1 MAMKT
6 IKLQFK
12 NAEGFLLSAKLEQ
25 PVDRK
30 PLAYALFAHCFT
42 CSKNLIA
49 VTNISRALTSKG
61 IAVLRF
67 DFTGLGES
75 EGDFADTNFSGNV
88 QDLIVAAEYLADN
101 YEAPSILIGHS
112 LGGAAVLMA
121 ASQLDFIKS
130 VVTIGAPADTP
141 HLKKL
146 FKSSLE
152 EIEENGKAV
161 VSLGG
166 RPFTIKQQF
175 IEDLDKT
182 ELTSVISELR
192 KPLLI
197 FHSPQDET
205 VDITNAEKIY
215 VAAHH
220 PKSYISLDKA
230 DHLLTDKADSLYV
243 GETIATW
250 AKRYVDLEVSEE
262 GLETTHQV
270 VVRNEKEDGL
280 FSEIMANKHY
290 LIADEP
296 KAVGG
301 TNLGGTPYDL
311 LVSALGACTAMTIR
325 LYANHKKMELD
336 DVKVHLTFD
345 KRHADDAIDGAPAQM
360 EFIDREVELTGN
372 LSEEQRERI
381 LQIADKC
388 PVHKT
393 LTKGLNIDTRLK
405 QLK

>member
-1 MAMKT
+1 MKT
-6 IKLQFK
+6 VKLQFK
-12 NAEGFLLSAKLEQ
+12 NAEGLLLSARLEQ
-25 PVDRK
+25 PIDKK
-30 PLAYALFAHCFT
+30 PVAYALFAHCFT

-75 EGDFADTNFSGNV
+75 EGDFADTNFSGNI
-88 QDLIVAAEYLADN
+88 QDLIVAAEYLEEN
-101 YEAPSILIGHS
+101 YEAPSILVGHS

-121 ASQLDFIKS
+121 ASQLDFVKS

-141 HLKKL
+141 HLKNI
-146 FKSSLE
+146 FESSLE

-166 RPFTIKQQF
+166 RPFTIKKQF
-175 IEDLDKT
+175 IDDLDKT

-205 VDITNAEKIY
+205 VDIKNAEKIY

-220 PKSYISLDKA
+220 PKSYVSLDRA
-230 DHLLTDKADSLYV
+230 DHLLTSKEDSLYV

-250 AKRYVDLEVSEE
+250 AKRYVNLEVNEE

-280 FSEIMANKHY
+280 LSEIMANKHY
-290 LIADEP
+290 LITDEP
-296 KAVGG
+296 KDVGG

-325 LYANHKKMELD
+325 LYANHKKIALN

-345 KRHADDAIDGAPAQM
+345 KRHAEDAMNGSAAQM
-360 EFIDREVELTGN
+360 EFIDREVELTGD
-372 LSEEQRERI
+372 LTEEQRERI

-393 LTKGLNIDTRLK
+393 LTKGLTINTKLK
-405 QLK
+405 ELK

>member
-25 PVDRK
+25 PVDKK
-30 PLAYALFAHCFT
+30 PVAYALFAHCFT
-42 CSKNLIA
+42 CSKNLLA

-61 IAVLRF
+61 IGVLRF

-75 EGDFADTNFSGNV
+75 EGDFADTNFSGNI
-88 QDLIVAAEYLADN
+88 QDLVVAAEYLAKN
-101 YEAPSILIGHS
+101 YAVPSILIGHS

-130 VVTIGAPADTP
+130 VVTIGAPSDTP

-205 VDITNAEKIY
+205 VDIKNAEKIY

-230 DHLLTDKADSLYV
+230 DHLLTNKEDSLYV
-243 GETIATW
+243 GEIIATW
-250 AKRYVDLEVSEE
+250 AKRYVDLELNEE

-270 VVRNEKEDGL
+270 LVRNEKEDGL
-280 FSEIMANKHY
+280 LSEIMANQHY

-296 KAVGG
+296 KDVGG

-325 LYANHKKMELD
+325 LYADHKKMELD
-336 DVKVHLTFD
+336 DVKVHLTFN
-345 KRHADDAIDGAPAQM
+345 KRHVEDAISGSPAQM
-360 EFIDREVELTGN
+360 EFINREVELTGN

-381 LQIADKC
+381 LKIADKC

-393 LTKGLNIDTRLK
+393 LTKGLTVNTKLK
-405 QLK
+405 A

>member
-1 MAMKT
+1 MKT

-25 PVDRK
+25 PVDKK
-30 PLAYALFAHCFT
+30 PVAYALFAHCFT
-42 CSKNLIA
+42 CSKNLLA

-61 IAVLRF
+61 IGVLRF

-75 EGDFADTNFSGNV
+75 EGDFADTNFSGNI
-88 QDLIVAAEYLADN
+88 QDLVVAAEYLAKN
-101 YEAPSILIGHS
+101 YAVPSILIGHS

-130 VVTIGAPADTP
+130 VVTIGAPSDTP

-205 VDITNAEKIY
+205 VDIKNAEKIY

-230 DHLLTDKADSLYV
+230 DHLLTNKEDSLYV
-243 GETIATW
+243 GEIIATW
-250 AKRYVDLEVSEE
+250 AKRYVDLELNEE

-270 VVRNEKEDGL
+270 LVRNEKEDGL
-280 FSEIMANKHY
+280 LSEIMANQHY

-296 KAVGG
+296 KDVGG

-325 LYANHKKMELD
+325 LYADHKKMELD
-336 DVKVHLTFD
+336 DVKVHLTFN
-345 KRHADDAIDGAPAQM
+345 KRHVEDAISGSPAQM
-360 EFIDREVELTGN
+360 EFINREVELTGN

-381 LQIADKC
+381 LKIADKC

-393 LTKGLNIDTRLK
+393 LTKGLTVNTKLK
-405 QLK
+405 A